1 MEEEITSMYMISKEW
16 KQVVYYSLGT
26 Y

>member
-1 MEEEITSMYMISKEW
+1 MEEEITSMYMISKEC
-16 KQVVYYSLGT
+16 KQVVYYSPGT